1 MKQRLR
7 LGNRLNNRL
16 RARLRA
22 TAMVFTIGA
31 LVASIFFLYEF
42 IGNVTTGRAQKLEEQ
57 LHPKAGVMEGFA
69 GRKKISIHPE
79 KLPKG
84 ETLKQFTVLV
94 SLRLDELKLAADGGM
109 VSGRDGEDIVFTAID
124 GTTILPFQIERF
136 EPASGKLL
144 AWVRCEELSAQQ
156 NEFYLYYGKSEAV
169 SEASKNTFADPY
181 RAVWHFNRG
190 FQTDGPNPLA
200 GEYHGVKD
208 EEGRFAAAKDFLAFE
223 QGQAAFEKNE
233 ELNFSGDISVSAW
246 VKTRGSAFDQTV
258 ISNLSQNGGFSLW
271 IDDENRP
278 VFEIANTSGKV
289 VTLNKSKGGNPLE
302 KDTWYQLTGVYS
314 AKSDSLLLY
323 VNGKVDRSMKAGLAY
338 AAGDRI
344 NIGVAPDQESSFFN
358 GIIDEVRIAAKAL
371 SEIEVATTWI
381 SESDPESFFSI
392 DGKEVFSASPRIVQY
407 GALEVKENSGHV
419 VLNWQTTKENNLD
432 FFNLERSSDGV
443 HFTKVASK
451 LGAGNSEETR
461 NYFLIDPSPIYGE
474 TIYRIRSTSF
484 KGESDVS
491 RLLNVHVDAPA
502 TALGIRSVEPNPF
515 KEQFAVTYRSMSE
528 TAIQVKL
535 TSISGQVVHSTSID
549 PKTNIDNLFEFK
561 ETAALRPGIY
571 FLSLTQAD
579 EQKTVKLIKQ
589 L

>member
-7 LGNRLNNRL
+7 LGNRLNTRL
-16 RARLRA
+16 RARLRV
-22 TAMVFTIGA
+22 TAMVFTFGA

-57 LHPKAGVMEGFA
+57 LHPKAGVLDGFA
-69 GRKKISIHPE
+69 GRKKISIHSE
-79 KLPKG
+79 KLPQG

-94 SLRLDELKLAADGGM
+94 SLRLDELKLNSEGGM

-233 ELNFSGDISVSAW
+233 ELKFSGDITVSAW
-246 VKTRGSAFDQTV
+246 IKTRGSAYDQTV
-258 ISNLSQNGGFSLW
+258 ITNLSRTGGFSLW
-271 IDDENRP
+271 IDEENRP
-278 VFEIANTSGKV
+278 VFEIANADGKIA
-289 VTLNKSKGGNPLE
+289 TLNKSNGGQALE

-314 AKSDSLLLY
+314 AKSDSLAIY
-323 VNGKVDRSMKAGLAY
+323 VNGKIDRSIKAGLAY
-338 AAGDRI
+338 SAGERI

-358 GIIDEVRIAAKAL
+358 GIIDEVRIAAKAY
-371 SEIEVATTWI
+371 SNNEIATCWI

-392 DGKEVFSASPRIVQY
+392 DGKEVFSASPRIVQF

-419 VLNWQTTKENNLD
+419 VLNWQTTQERNLD

-443 HFTKVASK
+443 HFQKVAAK
-451 LGAGNSEETR
+451 LGAGNSDEAR

-474 TIYRIRSTSF
+474 TTYRIRSTSF

-515 KEQFAVTYRSMSE
+515 REKFAVTYRSQSE
-528 TAIQVKL
+528 TSVQVKL
-535 TSISGQVVHSTSID
+535 TSISGQVVHTTSVD
-549 PKTNIDNLFEFK
+549 PKAGADNLFEFK
-561 ETAALRPGIY
+561 EANALRPGIY
-571 FLSLTQAD
+571 FLSLSQAD
-579 EQKTVKLIKQ
+579 EQKTIKIIKQ